1 MIKGDVFIIS
11 SPAGGGKTTLTN
23 MILEEDDKIKRV
35 VTYTTRRKRKN
46 EKDGVDYVFVKKR
59 EFKKL
64 IEEDA
69 FLEYAQVHDN
79 YYGTPKKEVFD
90 LLEKGY
96 DVVLVID
103 VQGMRQIKEKIPNA
117 ITIFILPPSFKEL
130 ESRMRIRGETSEE
143 IEKRLQTAKKELSAW
158 REYDYIIVNEYILEA
173 KEKLKIIINAQRLK
187 KDRFDINLIKD
198 EEMKKIML

>member
-64 IEEDA
+64 IGQDA

-90 LLEKGY
+90 LLERGY

-103 VQGMRQIKEKIPNA
+103 VQGMRQIKEKIQNA
-117 ITIFILPPSFKEL
+117 ITIFILPPSFEEL
-130 ESRMRIRGETSEE
+130 ENRMRMRGETSEE
-143 IEKRLQTAKKELSAW
+143 IEKRLQTARKELFAW
-158 REYDYIIVNEYILEA
+158 KDYDYVIVNEYIIEA
-173 KEKLKIIINAQRLK
+173 KEKLKTIINAQRLRR
-187 KDRFDINLIKD
+187 DRFDLNLIKD
-198 EEMKKIML
+198 EKMKKIML

>member
-187 KDRFDINLIKD
+187 RDRFDINLIKD

>member
-23 MILEEDDKIKRV
+23 MILEEDYKIKRV

-64 IEEDA
+64 IGQDA

-90 LLEKGY
+90 LLERGY

-103 VQGMRQIKEKIPNA
+103 VQGMRQIKEKIQNA
-117 ITIFILPPSFKEL
+117 ITIFILPPSFEEL
-130 ESRMRIRGETSEE
+130 ENRMRMRGETSEE
-143 IEKRLQTAKKELSAW
+143 IEKRLQTARKELFAW
-158 REYDYIIVNEYILEA
+158 KDYDYVIVNEYIIEA
-173 KEKLKIIINAQRLK
+173 KEKLKTIINAQRLRR
-187 KDRFDINLIKD
+187 DRFDLNLIKD
-198 EEMKKIML
+198 EKMKKIML